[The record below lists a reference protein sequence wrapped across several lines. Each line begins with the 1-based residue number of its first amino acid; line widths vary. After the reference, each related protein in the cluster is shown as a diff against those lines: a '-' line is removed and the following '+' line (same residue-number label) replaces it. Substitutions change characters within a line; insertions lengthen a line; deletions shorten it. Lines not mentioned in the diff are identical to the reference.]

1 MLIFCSNNSSVIVV
15 GHSRCVAAEASFD
28 AVARHESL
36 ERPIQTVHSH
46 PAEAPIN
53 RWLEPLTELADALGL
68 SSVERSEAVE
78 TLVDENVKAQV
89 INLANTKTIQD
100 AWSRARNPTQEQR
113 ELSEESLGS
122 GRVSIHGWVYELE
135 TGFLR
140 DLNVSQNWES

>member
-1 MLIFCSNNSSVIVV
+1 MLIFCSNNHSVIVV
-15 GHSRCVAAEASFD
+15 GHSQCGAAEASFD

-53 RWLEPLTELADALGL
+53 RWLEPLTELADSLGL
-68 SSVERSEAVE
+68 SSVERPEAVA
-78 TLVDENVKAQV
+78 TLVDENVKGQV
-89 INLANTKTIQD
+89 INLGNTKTIQD
-100 AWSRARNPTQEQR
+100 AWSRARNPIPEQ
-113 ELSEESLGS
+113 LSEESLGQ